1 MAANSNKQLETLLKF
16 EQSKEE
22 LAANTLRDAE
32 NDYQQN
38 LIRLQSVADYRLE
51 YMSRLNQ
58 RSLQGLDSVTYNH
71 YHAFIS
77 KLDYASEQVK
87 IAMHQA
93 KALVEQSKQLW
104 LKQRQKV
111 QAVEMLAEKRKL
123 ALAKVA
129 DRKEQNMFDEIA
141 NQQFLRRKSTYS

>member
-1 MAANSNKQLETLLKF
+1 MAANNNKQLETLLKF
-16 EQSKEE
+16 EQGKEE
-22 LAANTLRDAE
+22 QAANTLRNAE

-51 YMSRLNQ
+51 YMSRLSQ
-58 RSLQGLDSVTYNH
+58 RSVIGLDSATYNH
-71 YHAFIS
+71 YHAFIN

-93 KALVEQSKQLW
+93 KALVAQSKQHW

-111 QAVEMLAEKRKL
+111 QAVEMLSDKRKQ
-123 ALAKVA
+123 ALAKIA
-129 DRKEQNMFDEIA
+129 DKKEQSMFDEIA
-141 NQQFLRRKSTYS
+141 TQQFLRRNSNF

>member
-1 MAANSNKQLETLLKF
+1 MAINNSKQLETLLKF
-16 EQSKEE
+16 EQGKEE
-22 LAANTLRDAE
+22 QAASTLRNAE

-38 LIRLQSVADYRLE
+38 LIRLQSVSDYRLE

-58 RSLQGLDSVTYNH
+58 RSVFGLDSATYNH

-93 KALVEQSKQLW
+93 KALVKQSKSQW

-111 QAVEMLAEKRKL
+111 QAVKMLADKRHL
-123 ALAKVA
+123 ALAKIA
-129 DRKEQNMFDEIA
+129 DKKEQSMFDEIA
-141 NQQFLRRKSTYS
+141 TQQFLRRKASH

>member
-1 MAANSNKQLETLLKF
+1 MAATNNKQLETLLKF
-16 EQSKEE
+16 EQGKEE
-22 LAANTLRDAE
+22 QAANTLRNAE

-38 LIRLQSVADYRLE
+38 LIRLQSVSDYRLE

-58 RSLQGLDSVTYNH
+58 RSMLGLDSVTYNH

-93 KALVEQSKQLW
+93 QALVKQSKNLW

-111 QAVEMLAEKRKL
+111 QAVEMLSEKRKI
-123 ALAKVA
+123 ALTKVA
-129 DRKEQNMFDEIA
+129 NKKEQSMFDELA
-141 NQQFLRRKSTYS
+141 TQQFLRRKLNP

>member
-1 MAANSNKQLETLLKF
+1 MAANNKQLETLLKF

-22 LAANTLRDAE
+22 LASNTLRSAE
-32 NDYQQN
+32 SDYQDN
-38 LIRLQSVADYRLE
+38 LARLQSVADYRLE
-51 YMSRLNQ
+51 YMKRLSQ
-58 RSLQGLDSVTYNH
+58 RSSSGLDSATYNH

-87 IAMHQA
+87 IAMQQA

-111 QAVEMLAEKRKL
+111 QAVEMLAKKRNL
-123 ALAKVA
+123 ALVKIESK
-129 DRKEQNMFDEIA
+129 KEQAMFDEIA
-141 NQQFLRRKSTYS
+141 TQQFLRRR

>member
-1 MAANSNKQLETLLKF
+1 MAANKNKQLETLLKF
-16 EQSKEE
+16 EHSKEE
-22 LAANTLRDAE
+22 LAANTLRTAE

-51 YMSRLNQ
+51 YMKRLSE
-58 RSLQGLDSVTYNH
+58 RSSVGLDSATYNH

-87 IAMHQA
+87 VAMQQA
-93 KALVEQSKQLW
+93 KALVEQSKSLW

-111 QAVEMLAEKRKL
+111 QAVEMLAEKRNL
-123 ALAKVA
+123 SLAKVESK
-129 DRKEQNMFDEIA
+129 KEQAMFDEIA
-141 NQQFLRRKSTYS
+141 TQQFLRRKSSY